1 MWYCII
7 SITQHYS
14 NLTETS
20 WLDVSHPHSAITRER
35 SDDLPEEETEDHED
49 KLDDTTLQLEVEKLD
64 LEVTIF
70 SRTKTDLGEWKYGRI
85 ISSALANT
93 PCANLGPHGV
103 FEKLNMTLGII
114 MILARLMKKED
125 REMQSELL
133 EDGMITLT
141 DDASPRRL
149 CMLIEWWPI
158 LDEKDRKD
166 MWTPINGYEW
176 PVPMPKDASLDLIR
190 IEMLNLGAEYAVRE
204 DHREEDLRK
213 DDLRKEEWKLDV
225 PTIGFVYDMRYWS
238 HRRNRRIV
246 GYFSGLGRP
255 LNFKLGNFESH
266 RCWPNRA
273 WTLQEIPP
281 YEDVFIIGGVTG
293 KNCLEKEV
301 QRRFDERP
309 RSLQHLRKFQS
320 TFNIISEMRNRV
332 SANPLDKITGLV
344 YLFRPRYVPLY
355 DAAQLEADAWEVL
368 VDSMEGGARAELFF
382 YYLGP
387 GNGGRC

>member
-1 MWYCII
+1 M
-7 SITQHYS
+7 Q
-14 NLTETS
+14 
-20 WLDVSHPHSAITRER
+20 
-35 SDDLPEEETEDHED
+35 
-49 KLDDTTLQLEVEKLD
+49 VEKLD

-103 FEKLNMTLGII
+103 FEKLNMTLGTSYIPDFAI
-114 MILARLMKKED
+114 FSVLDSYIRDNHDFGTVYAYLRYYYDCCNFPYIEDMLCSDEKED

-141 DDASPRRL
+141 DDAGGPY
-149 CMLIEWWPI
+149 WVPI
-158 LDEKDRKD
+158 WGSVRMWGISHAWMDEKDHKD

-190 IEMLNLGAEYAVRE
+190 IEMLNLGAEYAWFDVLCLRQMYAVRE

-238 HRRNRRIV
+238 HRRNSRIV

-266 RCWPNRA
+266 RCWLNRA

-281 YEDVFIIGGVTG
+281 CKRYAPLMHSCHG
-293 KNCLEKEV
+293 
-301 QRRFDERP
+301 QR
-309 RSLQHLRKFQS
+309 S
-320 TFNIISEMRNRV
+320 
-332 SANPLDKITGLV
+332 G
-344 YLFRPRYVPLY
+344 
-355 DAAQLEADAWEVL
+355 QL
-368 VDSMEGGARAELFF
+368 
-382 YYLGP
+382 
-387 GNGGRC
+387 